1 MANGD
6 FSLHR
11 RQNPQKTIGWRA
23 DIDGLPIQEEV
34 VSAFQSKR
42 PGFMHACGHD
52 FHMTI
57 GLGILKELSQ
67 QQPDNNFYFYFNLL
81 KKMKQGNVDV

>member
-67 QQPDNNFYFYFNLL
+67 QQPDNNFLFYFNLL